1 MNEFFLIFTII
12 IILLI
17 YNQIYFLINKEKVVF
32 FKYFRNFI
40 IYSLLIVFIFFL
52 SGINIFEYLVND
64 FYQSIA
70 LTYFTMFMVLF
81 FNISTRSYESPTVL
95 IYNIIKGKGEY
106 YKNIL
111 NKLNKKKLV
120 EIRIRDLINQKMLI
134 KKDNKLYLSE
144 LGKKFSKFYLF
155 LKNFYKIKSQG

>member
-1 MNEFFLIFTII
+1 MTEFFLILTII

-17 YNQIYFLINKEKVVF
+17 SNQIYFLIYKEKVVF
-32 FKYFRNFI
+32 FKYFQNFI
-40 IYSLLIVFIFFL
+40 IYSLIIVFIFFL

-70 LTYFTMFMVLF
+70 LTYFIMFMVLF

-120 EIRIRDLINQKMLI
+120 EIRIRDLINQKLLI

>member
-1 MNEFFLIFTII
+1 MTEFFLILTII

-17 YNQIYFLINKEKVVF
+17 YNQIYFLIYKEKVVF
-32 FKYFRNFI
+32 FKYFQNFI
-40 IYSLLIVFIFFL
+40 IYSLIIVFIFFL

-70 LTYFTMFMVLF
+70 LTYFIMFMVLF

-120 EIRIRDLINQKMLI
+120 EIRIRDLINQKLLI